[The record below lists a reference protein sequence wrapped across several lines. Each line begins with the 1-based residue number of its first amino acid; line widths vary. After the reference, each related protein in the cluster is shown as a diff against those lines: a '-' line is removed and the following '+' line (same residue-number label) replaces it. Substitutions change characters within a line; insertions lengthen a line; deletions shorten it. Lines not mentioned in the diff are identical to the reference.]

1 MKKLVFLFAILYM
14 CISIPQIS
22 FAQETGW
29 SMPFGTGPG
38 SAYNIG
44 GGAFRGDSSY
54 TVFDIPSDDAFY
66 YNFTDIHVSPNKIL
80 AIPPEKVIKGIE
92 VSLRGFRT
100 ESSDF
105 QFIVNLKGNG
115 TANWTEGKTTTG
127 LIFNSTSPKTSTTQV
142 LGSPTDNWGLWS
154 YSHLEGS
161 TFLVK
166 VSVSGTTGDA
176 WLDGVLVKVYY
187 GDPVL
192 PFIVNT
198 TGKFKVPAD
207 ITSLT
212 AKVWGGGGGGAII
225 GFNGLG
231 GGGGGFG
238 TGTFNITSGE
248 LIDITVGTGGLGAIG
263 SRLNGYDGN
272 LSKVMWSTGSITASA
287 GRGGGFDGG
296 ISPGTG
302 GTGSST
308 GTVTNTSFFFGGNGA
323 SGSSGNGG
331 GGGGGA
337 GDHANGTY
345 ASGTSG
351 GSGGNQSGGNGGNGS
366 TDTNVGG
373 NGQSYSGG
381 GGGGSTLGL
390 YGGNGADGAVIISLP
405 VLGYPAPT
413 IVGPETVCAYSP
425 FTLTANGESG
435 ATYSWSGP
443 LGFTSTDQNPQ
454 ITINST
460 VIPSPINFTYYV
472 TQTVNGSISD
482 PASITIAVYNKPNP
496 GLFVYTA
503 RDVCEG
509 TQYTVEFNVTPEPGG
524 TWSST
529 DPAIAAVDN
538 NGVVTGISLGTATI
552 SYTVT
557 NSVGCT
563 ASRSIEITVTSFKAE
578 ITRNNGPIIYDGT
591 AEFYLTGTPGA
602 ILTYLINGQPDP
614 NVYQQYWFN
623 EDGSLTLTF
632 PNATVDQTLTL
643 VSLSR
648 PNFCSKTLTG
658 TSTVTVNPLPPCSNP
673 SIQLGAAE
681 PACIGSY
688 GAYLSYSNLTNYEG
702 TSRLIIVW
710 DSPGMPDVDVLL
722 KNYLDFPDAG
732 FLYLPLEQEL
742 VPGTY
747 SGTLK
752 IQTRDCTSEEYPF
765 EITINTPPFAPEA
778 SNSGPVCAG
787 SKFTLSANG
796 EDGATYIW
804 YTDWSEEFWW
814 VETSDKSIE
823 IQTDETWVGNFTYG
837 LVQYVGGCYS
847 ETATTTV
854 TVNPLPCCPNPPA
867 IALGTAEPVCSE
879 QVWIVLPYSDLMNFN
894 PADGNLLIAWDSSD
908 LEEFNYNGPANE
920 RFGNISGVGLCIA
933 IHIPDVVSGT
943 YTGTITL
950 TNASECISSAYPFT
964 ATIKE
969 LLPKPTIEVI
979 EGSTEICEEG
989 SVTFKAT
996 GAEGAQ
1002 YIWYQGGYEISKGQ
1016 TFSKEFGT
1024 PGEPTQY
1031 YTYEVTQALSDEIGN
1046 PLCESEKA
1054 SIIVTHSRK
1063 PYGGNILTSDKM
1075 CTGTT
1080 KSVTW
1085 YNAPDEG
1092 GTYKSSNTDVATV
1105 DQNGLVTAILAGT
1118 ADISY
1123 SLTGQGA
1130 CSGITVTSTEKFD
1143 VYDNYAEI
1151 TGNNSPVCEGDA
1163 AKFYIDAPA
1172 NRIIYYKL
1180 NDIEQAPIGTNQI
1193 IADGGFLE
1201 VSGITES
1208 MTLTL
1213 VSVEYPG
1220 YCTKEI
1226 NQSSIV
1232 IANSI
1237 PVTSVSPQ
1245 TSEITEGAS
1254 ITLTASG
1261 ADSYSWSSV
1270 PAGFSSTDA
1279 AVSVTPL
1286 KNTTYIVTG
1295 TSNGCSSS
1303 DDAIIYVKESCK
1315 SSGDQYEPNNSM
1327 SDNLFTIP
1335 VELTISANLLNAK
1348 DPDWYRLDISSPA
1361 KYTLKLT
1368 KTGTVSPSVDLY
1380 GSNGRKV
1387 KSIDRTQPNSYNL
1400 SSGTYYIKVSAV
1412 TKTYLCYT
1420 LQVANEGVAGAL
1432 ASFDDTKSS
1441 KIIEPI
1447 SDGIIKIWPNPTRN
1461 EFELYNGHENPV
1473 QVRVMDVIGR
1483 TIETIENVGITETI
1497 VFGSKYKPGI
1507 YFVET
1512 VENGTQ
1518 KVFKLVKQ

>member
-66 YNFTDIHVSPNKIL
+66 YSFTDINVSPNKIL

-105 QFIVNLKGNG
+105 QFMVNLKGNG

-154 YSHLEGS
+154 YSQLEGS
-161 TFLVK
+161 AFLVK

-212 AKVWGGGGGGAII
+212 AKVWGGGGGGAKT

-413 IVGPETVCAYSP
+413 IVGPEIVCAYSP

-482 PASITIAVYNKPNP
+482 PASITVAVYNKPNP

-509 TQYTVEFNVTPEPGG
+509 TQYTVEFNVMPEPGG
-524 TWSST
+524 IWSST
-529 DPAIAAVDN
+529 DPTIAAVDN
-538 NGVVTGISLGTATI
+538 NGVVTGISLGTTTI

-563 ASRSIEITVTSFKAE
+563 ASRSIEITVTPFNAE
-578 ITRNNGPIIYDGT
+578 ITGNNGPIIYGGT
-591 AEFYLTGTPGA
+591 AEFYLTGTPEA
-602 ILTYLINGQPDP
+602 ILTYLINGQTD
-614 NVYQQYWFN
+614 NTQQYWFDSKGN
-623 EDGSLTLTF
+623 LTLAF
-632 PNATVDQTLTL
+632 PNVTVDQTLTL

-648 PNFCSKTLTG
+648 PNICSKTLTG

-673 SIQLGAAE
+673 SIQLGTAV
-681 PACIGSY
+681 PACFGSY
-688 GAYLSYSNLTNYEG
+688 GAYLPYSNLTNYEG
-702 TSRLIIVW
+702 SSRLIVNW
-710 DSPGMPDVDVLL
+710 DSPDMLAVDDLL
-722 KNYLDFPDAG
+722 KNYLDFPEAG
-732 FLYLPLEQEL
+732 FLYLPLDTIL
-742 VPGTY
+742 APGTY

-765 EITINTPPFAPEA
+765 EIAINTPLSVPEA

-787 SKFTLSANG
+787 STFILTANG

-804 YTDWSEEFWW
+804 YTDWGGEFWY
-814 VETSDKSIE
+814 VETYDKSIE
-823 IQTDETWVGNFTYG
+823 IQTDETWVGDFTYG

-894 PADGNLLIAWDSSD
+894 PADGNLLITWDSPD
-908 LEEFNYNGPANE
+908 LVESNYNGPANE
-920 RFGNISGVGLCIA
+920 KFVNISGVGLCIA
-933 IHIPDVVSGT
+933 IHIPDVASGT
-943 YTGTITL
+943 YTGTIIL
-950 TNASECISSAYPFT
+950 TNFEGCSSTTYPFS

-969 LLPKPTIEVI
+969 PLPKPTIEVI
-979 EGSTEICEEG
+979 DGSTQICDEG
-989 SVTFKAT
+989 SVTLQ
-996 GAEGAQ
+996 GVGIEVEGTSYKWYLSGIVISRDQ
-1002 YIWYQGGYEISKGQ
+1002 NLTYHFYTPSYDSEDYIFEVSQ
-1016 TFSKEFGT
+1016 TFR
-1024 PGEPTQY
+1024 
-1031 YTYEVTQALSDEIGN
+1031 DELGN
-1046 PLCESEKA
+1046 DLCESERT

-1063 PYGGNILTSDKM
+1063 PYGGYIQTSDKM

-1085 YNAPDEG
+1085 FQNPDQG
-1092 GTYKSSNTDVATV
+1092 GTYQSSNTDVATV
-1105 DQNGLVTAILAGT
+1105 DQDGLVSALSAGS
-1118 ADISY
+1118 AEISY
-1123 SLTGQGA
+1123 SLTGTGA
-1130 CSGITVTSTEKFD
+1130 CSSDTVKSTETFD

-1151 TGNNSPVCEGDA
+1151 TGNNGPICTGGTAV
-1163 AKFYIDAPA
+1163 FYINAPA
-1172 NRIIYYKL
+1172 ERLLEYKL
-1180 NDIEQAPIGTNQI
+1180 NDAVQPIIGTNQI
-1193 IADGGFLE
+1193 IADGGLKVE
-1201 VSGITES
+1201 GITAS
-1208 MTLTL
+1208 VTLTL
-1213 VSVEYPG
+1213 TAVKFDV
-1220 YCTKEI
+1220 YCTKVLD
-1226 NQSSIV
+1226 QSSTV
-1232 IANSI
+1232 DVNPI
-1237 PVTSVSPQ
+1237 PVTFVSPQ

-1254 ITLTASG
+1254 VTLTASG

-1295 TSNGCSSS
+1295 TSSGCSSS
-1303 DDAIIYVKESCK
+1303 DDAIIYVRETCK
-1315 SSGDQYEPNNSM
+1315 NSADQYEPNNSM
-1327 SDNLFTIP
+1327 SGTLFSIP
-1335 VELTISANLLNAK
+1335 IDLTISANLLNAK

-1380 GSNGRKV
+1380 GSNGRKL

-1420 LQVANEGVAGAL
+1420 LQVVNEGVAGAL
-1432 ASFDDTKSS
+1432 ASFDDTKSA

-1447 SDGIIKIWPNPTRN
+1447 SDGIIKIWPNPTKN

-1483 TIETIENVGITETI
+1483 TIETIENVGISETI

-1507 YFVET
+1507 YFIET
-1512 VENGTQ
+1512 FGNGVQ